1 MYDVS
6 GCGLSL
12 FTNSFPFTMRTLHHP
27 SNLGHLIPGSNPP
40 NVLTLFTYNI
50 YRLSYLHLIVFKIY
64 LLARVA
70 FKLISELCIEKDISP
85 HHWKCAFHRKRYA
98 NAGHF
103 VTTKIWNYWR
113 PQRNLAKRN
122 PQTTA
127 YCSACQQSITTAPI
141 CIWIEECESLR
152 TERHARWEIRNFPR
166 LGNNGNAP
174 ACKHISL
181 PTHRKQEKWCNIN
194 YSKKTCRF
202 VWHDRALSSAISIIV
217 CAIEVYQLPI

>member
-6 GCGLSL
+6 ECGLSL

-40 NVLTLFTYNI
+40 NVLTLFTCNI

-103 VTTKIWNYWR
+103 VTTKIWNRLKAPKKSREAQPTNDGLLFSMSTINHYGAYLHLNWGVR
-113 PQRNLAKRN
+113 EAANRASRSVRNQK
-122 PQTTA
+122 
-127 YCSACQQSITTAPI
+127 
-141 CIWIEECESLR
+141 
-152 TERHARWEIRNFPR
+152 FPA
-166 LGNNGNAP
+166 L
-174 ACKHISL
+174 
-181 PTHRKQEKWCNIN
+181 RKQRKC
-194 YSKKTCRF
+194 
-202 VWHDRALSSAISIIV
+202 SSMQTHFTANPPETGEMV
-217 CAIEVYQLPI
+217 

>member
-40 NVLTLFTYNI
+40 NVLTLFTCNI

-70 FKLISELCIEKDISP
+70 FKLISKLCIERDISP

-122 PQTTA
+122 PQTTPIV
-127 YCSACQQSITTAPI
+127 QHVNNQSLRRLFAF
-141 CIWIEECESLR
+141 EECERLR